1 MATELNMSK
10 ADQEG
15 SGERAQ
21 VLALFRAGKSKAEIA
36 RELGTDKKT
45 VQRMLTIAIREMVK

>member
-1 MATELNMSK
+1 MSK

-15 SGERAQ
+15 GGERAQ
-21 VLALFRAGKSKAEIA
+21 VLALFRSGKSKAEIA

-45 VQRMLTIAIREMVK
+45 VQRMLAIAIRESGK

>member
-1 MATELNMSK
+1 MSK
-10 ADQEG
+10 ADREG

-21 VLALFRAGKSKAEIA
+21 VLALFRSGKSKSEIA

-45 VQRMLTIAIREMVK
+45 VQRMLVIAIRESGK